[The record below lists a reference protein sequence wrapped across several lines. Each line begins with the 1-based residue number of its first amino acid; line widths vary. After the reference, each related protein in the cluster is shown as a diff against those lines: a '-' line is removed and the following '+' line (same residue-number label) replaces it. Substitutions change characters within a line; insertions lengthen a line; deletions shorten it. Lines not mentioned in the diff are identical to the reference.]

1 MTEGIFVLYAGKL
14 FNETSKQMFVK
25 IWDIVHE
32 KHDDLKELIKF
43 IDLDSRVELIE
54 SVVRDITDDMKIHKI
69 SPNHS
74 LELALCQI
82 KNIITDIHS
91 DLNDIKKGI
100 EYHKTLWFNYI
111 RIPEYYKI
119 IEKVKEDKKILDS
132 RFDNLV
138 KVISLFKQNEIYINH
153 STSTSTS
160 TTTSTPAE

>member
-1 MTEGIFVLYAGKL
+1 MVIEGFFAVYAGKV

-25 IWDIVHE
+25 IWDIINE
-32 KHDDLKELIKF
+32 KHDDLKDLIKS

-54 SVVRDITDDMKIHKI
+54 SIIRDISDDMKIHNI

-82 KNIITDIHS
+82 KNIISDIHA
-91 DLNDIKKGI
+91 DLNDIKKGM
-100 EYHKTLWFNYI
+100 EYHKTLWFNSLRTPSYYI
-111 RIPEYYKI
+111 I
-119 IEKVKEDKKILDS
+119 IDKVKEDKKTLDS

-153 STSTSTS
+153 SNIQSNQTSKL
-160 TTTSTPAE
+160 E